1 MSPEQTLR
9 KTADVDPISPVI
21 SRNIFESLPV
31 GLMVISPR
39 GDIVFS
45 NLAAHRLL
53 GHPEG
58 TFDGGGWGE
67 LFFDMDKNVDFN
79 QVIIDVI
86 RGRELKFN
94 RTVPYETPAGE
105 TRTLSL
111 TSSLLQEQGETA
123 GLVVLIYDMTE
134 VHRMREREKEI
145 LEEKHLLQSQRA
157 ESLRNLAL
165 AVAHQIRN
173 PLVSIGGFAMRMLR
187 RTNGR
192 NPDAKYLESILKG
205 TDRLEDL
212 VKAVREYA
220 DLSPVGLRKVSVTQI
235 LERARSRLERAAG
248 QMSRKV
254 TWKTRLPQV
263 EALADPDLLQ
273 QAMEEIL
280 LNAVESLQ
288 GDGGEIRLEVSSLAD
303 GIRIRISDS
312 GRGIPEQDKPFIF
325 DPFFS
330 SKASGIG
337 IGLCKAQR
345 IVKEHRGEILVHSVP
360 QQGTDVE
367 IRLPSQ

>member
-1 MSPEQTLR
+1 
-9 KTADVDPISPVI
+9 
-21 SRNIFESLPV
+21 
-31 GLMVISPR
+31 
-39 GDIVFS
+39 
-45 NLAAHRLL
+45 
-53 GHPEG
+53 
-58 TFDGGGWGE
+58 
-67 LFFDMDKNVDFN
+67 
-79 QVIIDVI
+79 
-86 RGRELKFN
+86 
-94 RTVPYETPAGE
+94 
-105 TRTLSL
+105 
-111 TSSLLQEQGETA
+111 
-123 GLVVLIYDMTE
+123 
-134 VHRMREREKEI
+134 MREREKEI

-367 IRLPSQ
+367 IRLPVQ

>member
-45 NLAAHRLL
+45 NPAAHRLL

-105 TRTLSL
+105 TRILSL

-123 GLVVLIYDMTE
+123 GLVVLIY
-134 VHRMREREKEI
+134 
-145 LEEKHLLQSQRA
+145 
-157 ESLRNLAL
+157 
-165 AVAHQIRN
+165 
-173 PLVSIGGFAMRMLR
+173 
-187 RTNGR
+187 
-192 NPDAKYLESILKG
+192 
-205 TDRLEDL
+205 
-212 VKAVREYA
+212 
-220 DLSPVGLRKVSVTQI
+220 
-235 LERARSRLERAAG
+235 
-248 QMSRKV
+248 
-254 TWKTRLPQV
+254 
-263 EALADPDLLQ
+263 EA
-273 QAMEEIL
+273 
-280 LNAVESLQ
+280 
-288 GDGGEIRLEVSSLAD
+288 
-303 GIRIRISDS
+303 
-312 GRGIPEQDKPFIF
+312 
-325 DPFFS
+325 
-330 SKASGIG
+330 SKAFPKEERY
-337 IGLCKAQR
+337 GLT
-345 IVKEHRGEILVHSVP
+345 P
-360 QQGTDVE
+360 
-367 IRLPSQ
+367 RLR